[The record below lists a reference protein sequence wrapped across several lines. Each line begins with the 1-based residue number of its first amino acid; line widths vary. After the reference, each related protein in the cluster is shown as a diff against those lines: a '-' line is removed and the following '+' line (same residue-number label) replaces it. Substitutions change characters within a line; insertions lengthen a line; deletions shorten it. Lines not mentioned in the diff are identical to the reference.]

1 MSETLTMELATPISY
16 VIRITL
22 GVQDI
27 LMSSNEMDPEKLPV
41 LPVINRRMYIQMIVY
56 RYLLWPCDSQLKR
69 WDLRYRSSV
78 LVPTSSILYRF
89 ASLVIRETLRF
100 TTM

>member
-1 MSETLTMELATPISY
+1 MELATPISY

-41 LPVINRRMYIQMIVY
+41 LPVTSG
-56 RYLLWPCDSQLKR
+56 RYDYQPSHVHTDDSLSIPTLA
-69 WDLRYRSSV
+69 LRLSAQAMGSEISKFRSG
-78 LVPTSSILYRF
+78 PH
-89 ASLVIRETLRF
+89 
-100 TTM
+100 